1 MRILTTKDRIS
12 SDMKSDFLSIIDK
25 EKEINAHTIVRNG
38 ENTTSVFLTIEFFVY
53 NQDIYFFTFY
63 I

>member
-1 MRILTTKDRIS
+1 
-12 SDMKSDFLSIIDK
+12 MKSDFLSIIDK

-53 NQDIYFFTFY
+53 NQDIYFFTFH